1 MGVVHVSAVGGTVVV
16 KGIGSL
22 SRHRGCDIGLLSPVP
37 CISLHRHVLLSLCK
51 SV

>member
-1 MGVVHVSAVGGTVVV
+1 MGVHVSAVGGTVVV

-22 SRHRGCDIGLLSPVP
+22 GSHCGCDIGLLSPVRS
-37 CISLHRHVLLSLCK
+37 ISLRRHVLLSLRK